1 MMATTKWEDLR
12 DASFRGVPFFFRDVE
27 GTGGR
32 RAIPHAYPKKEVGW
46 TEDHGA
52 VLTQEQINAVLLGN
66 DYIEQMNRLLAA
78 LNTPGPGEL
87 VHPWFGVQKV
97 QAGRVTHRL
106 STEEGGVAY
115 ISFEVFEAGEQL
127 FPSATEDT
135 SATALSAAD
144 TVKDALE
151 NGDYFEALDGVG
163 SMVDTL
169 LDDMQN
175 LISNLPTLPD
185 ALNDWMD
192 RLNRFKDLTGIA
204 AAAPGEIIRDVV
216 DLISDMKDLVSE
228 PPFALRVY
236 DQLRD
241 QWKGDRAAQAATKSL
256 ADNVSVNAST
266 GFASSVMPV
275 ATPEAT
281 EAMQTNIEDFRR
293 LVIVSTLV
301 AQAETVVTATFETSQ
316 DAQTTGDQ
324 LAKQLG
330 EMAVDAVESG
340 QRDLWRSLRELRF
353 AVVNDVRIRSVQ
365 LPEMRRVTSLQTVP
379 VMLLAYRETGNAENR
394 DELVKRNRLR
404 YPSFIT
410 PSQTIEIIGND

>member
-1 MMATTKWEDLR
+1 MAIKWEDLR

-52 VLTQEQINAVLLGN
+52 VLTQQQINAILLGS
-66 DYIEQMNRLLAA
+66 DYINQMNRLLAA
-78 LNTPGPGEL
+78 LNTAGPGEM

-97 QAGRVTHRL
+97 QVGRVTHRL
-106 STEEGGVAY
+106 STEEGGIAY
-115 ISFEVFEAGEQL
+115 VSFEVYEAGEQL
-127 FPSATEDT
+127 FPSSTEDT
-135 SATALSAAD
+135 SATTLSAAD
-144 TVKDALE
+144 TVKEALA

-175 LISNLPTLPD
+175 LIGNLPTLPD

-241 QWKGDRAAQAATKSL
+241 QWEGDRAAQAATKSL

-266 GFASSVMPV
+266 GFASSVTPV
-275 ATPEAT
+275 ATPDAT
-281 EAMQTNIEDFRR
+281 EAMQANIEDFRR

-301 AQAETVVTATFETSQ
+301 AQAETVATATFETSQ

-324 LAKQLG
+324 LAEQLG
-330 EMAVDAVESG
+330 EMATDAVESG

-365 LPEMRRVTSLQTVP
+365 LPELRRVTPARTVP
-379 VMLLAYRETGNAENR
+379 VMLLAYRETGDAENR
-394 DELVKRNRLR
+394 DELVTRNRLR
-404 YPSFIT
+404 YPAFIT
-410 PSQTIEIIGND
+410 PSQTIEIISND

>member
-1 MMATTKWEDLR
+1 MAIKWEDLR

-52 VLTQEQINAVLLGN
+52 VLTQQQINAILLGS
-66 DYIEQMNRLLAA
+66 DYINQMNRLLAA
-78 LNTPGPGEL
+78 LNTAGPGEM

-97 QAGRVTHRL
+97 QVGRVTHRL
-106 STEEGGVAY
+106 STEEGGIAY
-115 ISFEVFEAGEQL
+115 VSFEVYEAGEQL
-127 FPSATEDT
+127 FPSSTEDT
-135 SATALSAAD
+135 SATTLSAAD
-144 TVKDALE
+144 TVKEALA

-175 LISNLPTLPD
+175 LIGNLPTLPD

-241 QWKGDRAAQAATKSL
+241 QWEGDRAAQAATKSL

-266 GFASSVMPV
+266 GFASSVTPV
-275 ATPEAT
+275 ATPNAT
-281 EAMQTNIEDFRR
+281 EAMQANIEDFRR

-301 AQAETVVTATFETSQ
+301 AQAETVATATFETSQ

-324 LAKQLG
+324 LAEQLG
-330 EMAVDAVESG
+330 EMATDAVESG

-365 LPEMRRVTSLQTVP
+365 LPELRRVTPARTVP
-379 VMLLAYRETGNAENR
+379 VMLLAYRETGDAENR
-394 DELVKRNRLR
+394 DELVTRNRLR
-404 YPSFIT
+404 YPAFIT
-410 PSQTIEIIGND
+410 PSQTIEIISND

>member
-1 MMATTKWEDLR
+1 MAIKWEDLR

-52 VLTQEQINAVLLGN
+52 VLTQQQINAILLGS
-66 DYIEQMNRLLAA
+66 DYINQMNRLLAA
-78 LNTPGPGEL
+78 LNTAGPGEM

-97 QAGRVTHRL
+97 QVGRVTHRL
-106 STEEGGVAY
+106 STEEGGIAY
-115 ISFEVFEAGEQL
+115 VSFEVYEAGEQL
-127 FPSATEDT
+127 FPSSTEDT
-135 SATALSAAD
+135 SATTLSAAD
-144 TVKDALE
+144 TVKEALA

-175 LISNLPTLPD
+175 LIGNLPTLPD

-241 QWKGDRAAQAATKSL
+241 QWEGDRAAQAATKSL

-266 GFASSVMPV
+266 GFASSVTPV
-275 ATPEAT
+275 ATPNAT
-281 EAMQTNIEDFRR
+281 EAMQANIEDFRR

-301 AQAETVVTATFETSQ
+301 AQAETVATATFETSQ

-324 LAKQLG
+324 LAEQLG
-330 EMAVDAVESG
+330 EMATDAVESG

-365 LPEMRRVTSLQTVP
+365 LPELRRVTPARTVP
-379 VMLLAYRETGNAENR
+379 VMLLAYRETGDAENR
-394 DELVKRNRLR
+394 DELVTRNRLR

-410 PSQTIEIIGND
+410 PSQTIEIISND

>member
-1 MMATTKWEDLR
+1 MAIKWEDLR

-52 VLTQEQINAVLLGN
+52 VLTQQQINAILLGS
-66 DYIEQMNRLLAA
+66 DYINQMNRLLAA
-78 LNTPGPGEL
+78 LNTAGPGEM

-97 QAGRVTHRL
+97 QVGRVTHRL
-106 STEEGGVAY
+106 STEEGGIAY
-115 ISFEVFEAGEQL
+115 VSFEVYEAGEQL
-127 FPSATEDT
+127 FPSSTEDT
-135 SATALSAAD
+135 SATTLSAAD
-144 TVKDALE
+144 TVKEALA

-175 LISNLPTLPD
+175 LIGNLPTLPD

-241 QWKGDRAAQAATKSL
+241 QWEGDRAAQAATKSL

-266 GFASSVMPV
+266 GFASSVTPV
-275 ATPEAT
+275 ATPDAT
-281 EAMQTNIEDFRR
+281 EAMQANIEDFRR

-301 AQAETVVTATFETSQ
+301 AQAETVATATFETSQ

-324 LAKQLG
+324 LAEQLG
-330 EMAVDAVESG
+330 EMATDAVESG

-365 LPEMRRVTSLQTVP
+365 LPELRRVTPARTVP
-379 VMLLAYRETGNAENR
+379 VMLLAYRETGDAENR
-394 DELVKRNRLR
+394 DELVTRNRLR

-410 PSQTIEIIGND
+410 PSQTIEIISND

>member
-1 MMATTKWEDLR
+1 MATKWEDLR

-27 GTGGR
+27 GAGGR

-52 VLTQEQINAVLLGN
+52 VLTQQQINAILLGS
-66 DYIEQMNRLLAA
+66 DYIDQMNRLLAA
-78 LNTPGPGEL
+78 LNTAGPGEL

-97 QAGRVTHRL
+97 QVGRVTHRL
-106 STEEGGVAY
+106 STEEGGIVY
-115 ISFEVFEAGEQL
+115 ISFEVYEAGEQL
-127 FPSATEDT
+127 FPSGTEDT

-144 TVKDALE
+144 KVKKALE

-169 LDDMQN
+169 LDNMQN

-185 ALNDWMD
+185 ELNDWMD

-204 AAAPGEIIRDVV
+204 AAAPGEIIRNVV
-216 DLISDMKDLVSE
+216 NLISDMKDLVSE

-236 DQLRD
+236 DQLRA
-241 QWKGDRAAQAATKSL
+241 QWEGDRAAKAATKSL
-256 ADNVSVNAST
+256 ADNVSVNAAT
-266 GFASSVMPV
+266 GFASSVTPV
-275 ATPEAT
+275 ATPDAT
-281 EAMQTNIEDFRR
+281 EAMQANIEDFRQ

-301 AQAETVVTATFETSQ
+301 AQAETVATTTFETSQ
-316 DAQTTGDQ
+316 DAQATGDQ
-324 LAKQLG
+324 LAEQLG
-330 EMAVDAVESG
+330 EMAIEAVESG

-353 AVVNDVRIRSVQ
+353 AVVNDVRIRSIQ
-365 LPEMRRVTSLQTVP
+365 LPELRRVTPARTVP
-379 VMLLAYRETGNAENR
+379 VMLLAYRETGDAENR
-394 DELVKRNRLR
+394 DELVTRNRLR

-410 PSQTIEIIGND
+410 PNSTIEIISND

>member
-1 MMATTKWEDLR
+1 MAIKWEDLR

-52 VLTQEQINAVLLGN
+52 VLTQQQINAILLGS
-66 DYIEQMNRLLAA
+66 DYINQMNRLLAA
-78 LNTPGPGEL
+78 LNTAGPGEM

-97 QAGRVTHRL
+97 QVGRVTHRL
-106 STEEGGVAY
+106 STEEGGIAY
-115 ISFEVFEAGEQL
+115 VSFEVYEAGEQL
-127 FPSATEDT
+127 FPSSTEDT
-135 SATALSAAD
+135 SATTLSAAD
-144 TVKDALE
+144 TVKEALA

-175 LISNLPTLPD
+175 LIGNLPTLPD

-204 AAAPGEIIRDVV
+204 AAAPGGIIRDVV

-241 QWKGDRAAQAATKSL
+241 QWEGDRAAQAATKSL

-266 GFASSVMPV
+266 GFASSVTPV
-275 ATPEAT
+275 ATPDAS
-281 EAMQTNIEDFRR
+281 EAMQANIEDFRR

-301 AQAETVVTATFETSQ
+301 AQAETVATATFETSQ

-324 LAKQLG
+324 LAEQLG
-330 EMAVDAVESG
+330 EMATDAVESG

-365 LPEMRRVTSLQTVP
+365 LPELRRVTPARTVP
-379 VMLLAYRETGNAENR
+379 VMLLAYRETGDAENR
-394 DELVKRNRLR
+394 DELVTRNRLR

-410 PSQTIEIIGND
+410 PSQTIEIISND

>member
-1 MMATTKWEDLR
+1 MAIKWEDLR

-52 VLTQEQINAVLLGN
+52 VLTQQQINAILLGS
-66 DYIEQMNRLLAA
+66 DYINQMNRLLAA
-78 LNTPGPGEL
+78 LNTAGPGEM

-97 QAGRVTHRL
+97 QVGRVTHRL
-106 STEEGGVAY
+106 STEEGGIAY
-115 ISFEVFEAGEQL
+115 VSFEVYEAGEQL
-127 FPSATEDT
+127 FPSSTEDT
-135 SATALSAAD
+135 SATTLSAAD
-144 TVKDALE
+144 TVKEALA
-151 NGDYFEALDGVG
+151 NGDYFEALDGGG

-175 LISNLPTLPD
+175 LIGNLPTLPA
-185 ALNDWMD
+185 ALNAWMD

-241 QWKGDRAAQAATKSL
+241 QWEGDRAAQAATKSL

-266 GFASSVMPV
+266 GFASSVTPV
-275 ATPEAT
+275 ATPDAT
-281 EAMQTNIEDFRR
+281 EAMEANIEDFRR

-301 AQAETVVTATFETSQ
+301 AQAETVATATFETSQ

-324 LAKQLG
+324 LAEQLG
-330 EMAVDAVESG
+330 EMATDAVESG

-365 LPEMRRVTSLQTVP
+365 LPELRRVTPARTVP
-379 VMLLAYRETGNAENR
+379 VMLLAYRETGDAENR
-394 DELVKRNRLR
+394 DELVTRNRLR

-410 PSQTIEIIGND
+410 PSQTIEIISND

>member
-1 MMATTKWEDLR
+1 MATKWEDLR

-27 GTGGR
+27 GAGGR

-52 VLTQEQINAVLLGN
+52 ALTQQQINAILLGSA
-66 DYIEQMNRLLAA
+66 YIDQMNRLLAA
-78 LNTPGPGEL
+78 LNTAGPGEL

-97 QAGRVTHRL
+97 QVGRVTHRL
-106 STEEGGVAY
+106 STEEGGIAY
-115 ISFEVFEAGEQL
+115 ISFEVYEAGEKL
-127 FPSATEDT
+127 FPSGTEDT
-135 SATALSAAD
+135 SATTLSAAD
-144 TVKDALE
+144 KVKEALAS
-151 NGDYFEALDGVG
+151 GDYFAALDGVG

-175 LISNLPTLPD
+175 LISNLPTLPGE
-185 ALNDWMD
+185 LNDWMD

-236 DQLRD
+236 DQLHD
-241 QWKGDRAAQAATKSL
+241 QWEGDRAAQAATKSL

-266 GFASSVMPV
+266 GFASSVTPV
-275 ATPEAT
+275 ATQKAT
-281 EAMQTNIEDFRR
+281 EAMQTNIEDFRQ
-293 LVIVSTLV
+293 LVLVSTLV
-301 AQAETVVTATFETSQ
+301 AQAETVATALFETSQ

-324 LAKQLG
+324 LAEQLG
-330 EMAVDAVESG
+330 EMATDAVESG

-365 LPEMRRVTSLQTVP
+365 LPELRRVTPARTVP
-379 VMLLAYRETGNAENR
+379 VMLLAYRETGDAENR
-394 DELVKRNRLR
+394 DKLVTRNRLR

-410 PSQTIEIIGND
+410 PSQTIEIISND